1 VFRSRAH
8 SQHQP
13 DRLLL
18 RRLGVVHYQ
27 GVGRSQGQQDH
38 NSSALE
44 DIYDHAQ
51 EAIDWTGESQ
61 LDCAGRLLRP
71 RSQPIDWTC
80 VMLGEKAL
88 AVDLHHQPFI
98 RFDTP
103 FGYLLPR
110 PSL

>member
-1 VFRSRAH
+1 MGHKA
-8 SQHQP
+8 
-13 DRLLL
+13 
-18 RRLGVVHYQ
+18 
-27 GVGRSQGQQDH
+27 
-38 NSSALE
+38 NWSALE

-61 LDCAGRLLRP
+61 LDCAGRLTRP
-71 RSQPIDWTC
+71 RSQPIDWTGA
-80 VMLGEKAL
+80 MLGEKAL

-103 FGYLLPR
+103 FGYLLPH

>member
-1 VFRSRAH
+1 MQYENARIWACFEVGLIPNTSQIVSSCGARAW
-8 SQHQP
+8 SAI
-13 DRLLL
+13 RASAV
-18 RRLGVVHYQ
+18 LGANKTKKVMGHKA
-27 GVGRSQGQQDH
+27 

-51 EAIDWTGESQ
+51 EAIDWRG
-61 LDCAGRLLRP
+61 A
-71 RSQPIDWTC
+71 
-80 VMLGEKAL
+80 MLGEKAL